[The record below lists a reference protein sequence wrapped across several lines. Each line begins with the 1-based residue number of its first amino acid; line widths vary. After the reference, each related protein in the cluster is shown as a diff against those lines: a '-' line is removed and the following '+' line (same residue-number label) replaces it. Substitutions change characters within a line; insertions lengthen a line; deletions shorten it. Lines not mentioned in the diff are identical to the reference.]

1 MVGNKVSGAD
11 GGLSARGAIEYAPKG
26 FGTSSRYRLPLLGFL
41 VLQIRWLPVLQ
52 FRREELCD
60 HRKLLGRED
69 EASRSRN
76 FDPNGAAGRAG
87 KILNRALPSTPDFEL
102 VYRLKQAPRI
112 RKGTTRSLE
121 RTAAAICV
129 ARAIPTKFSNCIV
142 VLLTVSFDTRSL
154 STIRSPPA

>member
-112 RKGTTRSLE
+112 RKGTTCPLESGAQKPGYTSLQRAGHSPRGVDCAGIRCMRS
-121 RTAAAICV
+121 
-129 ARAIPTKFSNCIV
+129 
-142 VLLTVSFDTRSL
+142 
-154 STIRSPPA
+154 STMCR